1 MAELDVSGTFLI
13 TSGRGAGPETWVIIS
28 VNNED
33 GTPKLLNFRDNPGYH
48 RPAYVFIAL
57 SAMFGVYEIP
67 LDIAEIR
74 PLLAL
79 GFYGLRVE
87 INPSYGLGDTRLES
101 TRPSTLG
108 IVIDDGA
115 DRGQALACS
124 CGGAEVTSWFADRT
138 QTPPDK

>member
-13 TSGRGAGPETWVIIS
+13 TIGRGAGPETWLVLS

-33 GTPKLLNFRDNPGYH
+33 GTPKLLNFSQNSDDQQ
-48 RPAYVFIAL
+48 PAHVFIAL
-57 SAMFGVYEIP
+57 SAMFGALEIP
-67 LDIAEIR
+67 LRIAEVQ
-74 PLLAL
+74 PQEP

-87 INPSYGLGDTRLES
+87 INDPRELGNAQLEA

-108 IVIDDGA
+108 VVVADGT

-138 QTPPDK
+138 RSGHS